1 MFLVPLF
8 LLVVI
13 WTFAELSGK
22 WPVWAGTVVMAAMA
36 YPTVLGFHRLA
47 FPLRG
52 AEWYY
57 DVETDLAMDRL
68 DQYYH
73 ASGDTN
79 SMARIGNSW
88 VLEPTI
94 NFYRVQRPMPWLT
107 RARRDGLS
115 PQDDY
120 RFLLMD
126 GLQAQD
132 TVGFVPIWRSDRA
145 GTLLLAR
152 KGRGQ
157 L

>member
-1 MFLVPLF
+1 
-8 LLVVI
+8 
-13 WTFAELSGK
+13 
-22 WPVWAGTVVMAAMA
+22 MAAMA

-73 ASGDTN
+73 ASGDTT

-94 NFYRVQRPMPWLT
+94 NFYRVQRPMPWLM

-152 KGRGQ
+152 KARGQ